1 MRNRITRPKSAF
13 AIIPNAAMRDTDL
26 SIEARG
32 FLALL
37 MTYSDG
43 WEFIT
48 GHLMKVAQVGRDK
61 FQRIMGEL
69 ETAGYVRR
77 EIRRGEGGRLAGS
90 RWVINDS
97 PEDDGEPENPALGA
111 NTTEGLKNRQPVK
124 PTVGK
129 PGPIRRSKEKEDQK
143 EDVLDVDEGQ
153 IPPALDDAFQ
163 ALWQAYP
170 RVRDPART
178 RKLFADAVKAGADPD
193 RIVRAAKRY
202 AAENAGNSTAYI
214 AYSTSWI
221 EQRRWE
227 DYSDTLPPK
236 RAEDSVAPVARYWA
250 EVIASGGFVP
260 SSAISPSLAD
270 YMLAKKLVPVADL
283 RRLGLC

>member
-1 MRNRITRPKSAF
+1 
-13 AIIPNAAMRDTDL
+13 MRDTNL

-37 MTYSDG
+37 MTYSDE

-48 GHLMKVAQVGRDK
+48 GHLLKVAQVGRDK

-77 EIRRGEGGRLAGS
+77 EIRRGDGGRLAGS
-90 RWVINDS
+90 RWVISDH
-97 PEDDGEPENPALGA
+97 PEDNRQPEKPSLGA
-111 NTTEGLKNRQPVK
+111 RVTESLKNRQPVK

-129 PGPIRRSKEKEDQK
+129 PAPLRRPKEKEDQK
-143 EDVLDVDEGQ
+143 EDVLDLEDGQ
-153 IPPALDDAFQ
+153 VSPEVATAFQ
-163 ALWQAYP
+163 SFWDCYP
-170 RVRDPART
+170 RVRDRAKSL
-178 RKLFADAVKAGADPD
+178 KLFAAAVKAGAYPD

-202 AAENAGNSTAYI
+202 RAENAGNNLAYI
-214 AYSTSWI
+214 AYSTNWI

-227 DYSDTLPPK
+227 DYPDAIPPK
-236 RAEDSVAPVARYWA
+236 GPEDRLAPVARYWA
-250 EVIASGGFVP
+250 EAIASGDFVP
-260 SSAISPSLAD
+260 SSAISPSLAE
-270 YMLAKKLVPVADL
+270 YMLAEKLVAVADL